1 LLTRVTRIFHK
12 RVFTKTAHDGPR
24 EIPLRAFYRALVI
37 REKKTDAPPF
47 SCFRPVIV
55 LLFAAP
61 ASNKAHKYGAIS
73 APACIFPCC
82 LQGAAGATR
91 ELIARRLGNNGM
103 GGAFAPL

>member
-1 LLTRVTRIFHK
+1 M
-12 RVFTKTAHDGPR
+12 TA
-24 EIPLRAFYRALVI
+24 RAGYRCGLFIARCMI
-37 REKKTDAPPF
+37 REKKTDAPRF

-61 ASNKAHKYGAIS
+61 ASNKAHKYGVIC

-82 LQGAAGATR
+82 LQQGAGATR

-103 GGAFAPL
+103 GGAFLPLYEASSAALSATRRAGS